1 VPRSAPACRRGVW
14 RSNRPGNVRE
24 LENRVKRAVIM
35 AKGAKITPADL
46 DLDAGPGRHEGTTL
60 REVRDSVEKELVQR
74 ALKRHNGNVTRAAAE
89 LDISRP
95 TMYELMEK
103 LCIPRE

>member
-1 VPRSAPACRRGVW
+1 LDSGP
-14 RSNRPGNVRE
+14 
-24 LENRVKRAVIM
+24 VKY
-35 AKGAKITPADL
+35 
-46 DLDAGPGRHEGTTL
+46 EGTTL
-60 REVRDSVEKELVQR
+60 KEVREAVEKDFVQR

-103 LCIPRE
+103 LGIPRE